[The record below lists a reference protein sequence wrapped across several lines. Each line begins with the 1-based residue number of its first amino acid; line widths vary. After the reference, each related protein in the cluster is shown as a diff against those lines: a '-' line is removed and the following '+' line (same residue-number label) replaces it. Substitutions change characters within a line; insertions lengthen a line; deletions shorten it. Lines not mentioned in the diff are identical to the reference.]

1 MEVRICFNSTPTKE
15 GCFDHGMLLK
25 SLVAAG
31 EVEKKKEKSWI
42 FIKKKNLMLDQADIL
57 DIESKARKVQ
67 IHTAMS
73 KEIIEIYAAMEK
85 LEGQLGNQ

>member
-1 MEVRICFNSTPTKE
+1 
-15 GCFDHGMLLK
+15 MLLK

-67 IHTAMS
+67 IHTGMS